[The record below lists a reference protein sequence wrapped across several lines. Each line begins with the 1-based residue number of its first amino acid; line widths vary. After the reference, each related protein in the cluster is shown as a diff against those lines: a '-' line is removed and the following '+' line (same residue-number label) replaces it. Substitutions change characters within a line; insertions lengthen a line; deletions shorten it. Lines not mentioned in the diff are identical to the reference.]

1 MLGMPLMLSIISW
14 LTAKNKI
21 INELK
26 ISNMS
31 NYGSNSF
38 VIEGAVGI
46 EIYKK
51 ISKAFDICVEVHP
64 PYEIGRLNGKV
75 YTIEMPKSKY
85 SIDDREYIFSV
96 YNIEDY
102 ENKHFGLS
110 LAYSWIQ
117 PYNIELE
124 DGYLHISESWL
135 NSVGAVEY
143 YIRDVKL
150 HKQTNVYFETNC
162 EADIVGVTNDSEGK
176 YFKRYCYCEC
186 ICEMPDNY
194 GELPLAEQV
203 SFCEALEAK
212 GEEVYYDVT
221 RIIETEKFF
230 G

>member
-1 MLGMPLMLSIISW
+1 MSI
-14 LTAKNKI
+14 
-21 INELK
+21 
-26 ISNMS
+26 
-31 NYGSNSF
+31 YGSNSF
-38 VIEGAVGI
+38 VIEGANGT
-46 EIYKK
+46 EICNK
-51 ISKAFDICVEVHP
+51 IMKTFDICVELDTR
-64 PYEIGRLNGKV
+64 YKIGEVNGKV
-75 YTIEMPKSKY
+75 YTIEKSKT
-85 SIDDREYIFSV
+85 EYAYPDGMEYVFSV
-96 YNIEDY
+96 WDKDDNH
-102 ENKHFGLS
+102 NNGFKRP
-110 LAYSWIQ
+110 LAYSWIH
-117 PYNIELE
+117 PLNIKLK
-124 DGYLHISESWL
+124 DGNLWISESWC
-135 NSVGAVEY
+135 NSDGVLRY

-150 HKQTNVYFETNC
+150 HKQTNVYFMTSC

>member
-1 MLGMPLMLSIISW
+1 
-14 LTAKNKI
+14 
-21 INELK
+21 
-26 ISNMS
+26 MS
-31 NYGSNSF
+31 NFGSNSF
-38 VIEGAVGI
+38 VIEGANGV
-46 EIYKK
+46 EICEK
-51 ISKAFDICVEVHP
+51 IMKTFDICLELDTR
-64 PYEIGRLNGKV
+64 YKIGELNGKV
-75 YTIEMPKSKY
+75 YTIEKLKT
-85 SIDDREYIFSV
+85 EYAYPDGVEYVFSV
-96 YNIEDY
+96 WDKDDDCN
-102 ENKHFGLS
+102 NSNGFKRP
-110 LAYSWIQ
+110 LAYSWIH
-117 PYNIELE
+117 PLNIKLK
-124 DGYLHISESWL
+124 DGNLWISESWC
-135 NSVGAVEY
+135 NSYGVLRY

-150 HKQTNVYFETNC
+150 HKQTNVYFETSC

>member
-1 MLGMPLMLSIISW
+1 
-14 LTAKNKI
+14 
-21 INELK
+21 
-26 ISNMS
+26 MS

-38 VIEGAVGI
+38 VIEGANGT
-46 EIYKK
+46 EICNK
-51 ISKAFDICVEVHP
+51 IMKTFDICVELDTR
-64 PYEIGRLNGKV
+64 YKIGEVNGKV
-75 YTIEMPKSKY
+75 YTIEKSKT
-85 SIDDREYIFSV
+85 EYAYPDGMEYVFSV
-96 YNIEDY
+96 WDKDDDHN
-102 ENKHFGLS
+102 NGFKRP
-110 LAYSWIQ
+110 LAYSWIH
-117 PYNIELE
+117 PTDIELK
-124 DGYLHISESWL
+124 DGNLWISESWC
-135 NSVGAVEY
+135 NSYGVLRY

-150 HKQTNVYFETNC
+150 HKQTNVYFETSC

>member
-1 MLGMPLMLSIISW
+1 
-14 LTAKNKI
+14 
-21 INELK
+21 
-26 ISNMS
+26 MS
-31 NYGSNSF
+31 NFGSNSF
-38 VIEGAVGI
+38 VIEGANGV
-46 EIYKK
+46 EICEK
-51 ISKAFDICVEVHP
+51 IMKTFDICLELDTR
-64 PYEIGRLNGKV
+64 YKIGELNGKV
-75 YTIEMPKSKY
+75 YTIEKLKT
-85 SIDDREYIFSV
+85 EYAYPDGVEYVFSV
-96 YNIEDY
+96 WDKDDDCN
-102 ENKHFGLS
+102 NSNGFKRP
-110 LAYSWIQ
+110 LAYSWIH
-117 PYNIELE
+117 PLNIKLK
-124 DGYLHISESWL
+124 DGNLWISESWC
-135 NSVGAVEY
+135 NSDGVLRY

-150 HKQTNVYFETNC
+150 HKQTNVYFETSC

>member
-1 MLGMPLMLSIISW
+1 
-14 LTAKNKI
+14 
-21 INELK
+21 
-26 ISNMS
+26 MS
-31 NYGSNSF
+31 
-38 VIEGAVGI
+38 
-46 EIYKK
+46 
-51 ISKAFDICVEVHP
+51 
-64 PYEIGRLNGKV
+64 
-75 YTIEMPKSKY
+75 KSKY

-110 LAYSWIQ
+110 LAYSWIH
-117 PYNIELE
+117 PTDIELK
-124 DGYLHISESWL
+124 DGNLHISENWL

-162 EADIVGVTNDSEGK
+162 EADIAGATNDSEGK